1 MSKKPSPN
9 SYFEKT
15 FGKTAA
21 AKPAAS
27 DEQAKEKKSFG
38 NQRKEAPKN
47 GRASGAEGR
56 FEQKER
62 RSFDRKDAD
71 APRRR
76 FEDKEAKPFE
86 RRDRSDA
93 PRKSFD
99 RKEGEAP
106 RRRFEDKDAKP
117 FERRDRSD
125 APRKSFD
132 RKEGEAPRRRFEDK
146 DAKPFER
153 RDRSDAPRKSFD
165 RNEAL
170 NRRPNFNPDA
180 VNEAPKSL
188 RDADNQTVISRDN
201 QVHNVKI
208 GAHLKPN
215 KRRQIEEDEED
226 DIDLDIDVAPK
237 APEKMPL
244 NKYIA
249 HCGVCSRRDAVEF
262 IKQGKVKVNGE
273 LAMEPGMKI
282 NEGDA
287 VSVAGKKIV
296 PQKKLNF
303 II

>member
-76 FEDKEAKPFE
+76 FEDKE
-86 RRDRSDA
+86 
-93 PRKSFD
+93 
-99 RKEGEAP
+99 
-106 RRRFEDKDAKP
+106 AKP